1 MGNLFNLEAPIW
13 VFMGEVADVLILAAL
28 WWVCSLGIVTVGA
41 STSALYYVIG
51 KKVRKESS
59 DVISD
64 FFKSFKENIKQSIP
78 FGIMLIIGSISF
90 ILYSAYTLEGFM
102 VEKYSGY
109 LKYLIP
115 VLIVFSFEFFNIMA
129 FTLALLAR
137 FEMKSMQIIKT
148 AIIILHRHLITSFCN
163 IVVIIVVGYGI
174 LKAPIVLVL
183 APALI
188 VFGQSFLIQKCF
200 TGYIE
205 AAKMQQ
211 Q

>member
-59 DVISD
+59 DVIAD